1 MKTVLQALIFMALT
15 AICLA
20 SKSQD
25 TIKLP
30 TPVAKR
36 IAKDLV
42 SFDSAKS
49 VLIVTK
55 EELKLTQE
63 KLVFKDS
70 IISNLVQKG
79 NLYDERIKNEK
90 LKFDTQ
96 GLFLSDLQQEKRKLC
111 NRLAFTKITASAIIG
126 VLLYLY
132 ITK

>member
-1 MKTVLQALIFMALT
+1 MKTVTQALIFT
-15 AICLA
+15 VFTTICLV

-30 TPVAKR
+30 APIAKR

-42 SFDSAKS
+42 SFDSAKAI
-49 VLIVTK
+49 LAITK
-55 EELKLTQE
+55 EELALTQE
-63 KLVFKDS
+63 NLLFKDS

-79 NLYDERIKNEK
+79 NLYEERIKNEK

-96 GLFLSDLQQEKRKLC
+96 GLFLSDLQQEKRKLR
-111 NRLAFTKITASAIIG
+111 NRLALTNISASAIIG
-126 VLLYLY
+126 LLLYLY

>member
-1 MKTVLQALIFMALT
+1 MKTVIQALIFMAFT
-15 AICLA
+15 AICHS

-30 TPVAKR
+30 APVANR

-42 SFDSAKS
+42 SFDSAKAIL
-49 VLIVTK
+49 VVTK
-55 EELKLTQE
+55 EELELTRE
-63 KLVFKDS
+63 KLVYKDS
-70 IISNLVQKG
+70 IISNWVQKG
-79 NLYDERIKNEK
+79 NFYEERIKNEK

-96 GLFLSDLQQEKRKLC
+96 GLFLSDLQQEKRKLS
-111 NRLAFTKITASAIIG
+111 NRLAFTKISASAIIG